1 MKILQDINSPADLR
15 HLRIDQLQGVA
26 DEIRQYILETM
37 SRVGGHTG
45 ASLGA
50 VELAV
55 ALHYAFETP
64 KDRLVWDV
72 GHQAYAHKI
81 LTGRR
86 ELLPTVKQY
95 GGISGFLRRDE
106 SEYDAFGAGHAS
118 TSLSAAL
125 GMAIARDRKKENHHV
140 VALIGDASLARGM
153 AMEAVNQAGHLRTRL
168 IVLLND
174 NEMSIAPAVGALTG
188 YLNRIREAHGYHR
201 FKDEVEEKLL
211 SIPSVGSRLH
221 QAAKT
226 MKDAIAAA
234 VLPGA
239 LVNELGFKYIGYVDG
254 HNVRALVAALREAQQ
269 IKDGPVIVHALTTK
283 GKGFPNTEVDYYRWH
298 ATGPFDL
305 ETGKPHKST
314 SKIPTYTK
322 VFGDTLCQLMERD
335 PKIIAL

>member
-1 MKILQDINSPADLR
+1 MSLEKINSPEDLR
-15 HLRIDQLQGVA
+15 RLRLDDLQDVA
-26 DEIRQYILETM
+26 EEVRQYILETM

-55 ALHYAFETP
+55 ALHYAFDTP
-64 KDRLVWDV
+64 RDRLVWDV

-86 ELLPTVKQY
+86 DQLPTVKQY

-106 SEYDAFGAGHAS
+106 SEYDTFGAGHAS

-125 GMAIARDRKKENHHV
+125 GMAIARDRQKETHHV
-140 VALIGDASLARGM
+140 CAIIGDASLAGGM
-153 AMEAVNQAGHLRTRL
+153 AMEAINQAGHLKTRL
-168 IVLLND
+168 VVLLND

-188 YLNRIREAHGYHR
+188 YLNRLREAQGYHR
-201 FKDEVEEKLL
+201 FKDEVGETLRA
-211 SIPSVGSRLH
+211 IPSVGERLH
-221 QAAKT
+221 HAAKT
-226 MKDAIAAA
+226 VKDAIAAA

-254 HNVRALVAALREAQQ
+254 HDTAALVRAFREAQQ

-283 GKGFPNTEVDYYRWH
+283 GKGHPAAESVYY
-298 ATGPFDL
+298 
-305 ETGKPHKST
+305 K
-314 SKIPTYTK
+314 
-322 VFGDTLCQLMERD
+322 
-335 PKIIAL
+335 